1 MERYDGP
8 GNISGGGSYIRDNGV
23 GAEIYNF
30 KPSRGTCYG
39 YAMSRHSAGIDLRN
53 LAPEQHWERGD
64 ALHGVDVAFMA
75 RHKDRGQVVVGWYRN
90 ATVFHK
96 QYLKRRG
103 TIPGMHFEQRH
114 YLCSTDAANAT
125 LLKEEQRTFFIPYAP
140 MDGAGY
146 AGQSNVWY
154 PERSEN
160 PAVPALIKKLRTLME
175 ATDGVALPSDEHL
188 EDTARRNNKRR
199 RTPDAAM
206 NALVEAAAIDAV
218 SEHYESLDYTVKSV
232 EKENLGWD
240 LEVSRD
246 AKTHKIEVKGVSAD
260 TIYFELTPNEY
271 RMLREHPET
280 YQVSVVCSALDTPVL
295 YHLTPKSTEE
305 GWRLLDKT
313 KSINILLGERVAAI
327 GRDVANHSEVG

>member
-1 MERYDGP
+1 MDRYDGP

-39 YAMSRHSAGIDLRN
+39 YAMSGHSAGIDLRN
-53 LAPEQHWERGD
+53 LAPDQRWERGD
-64 ALHGVDVAFMA
+64 ALHGVDVVFMA
-75 RHKDRGQVVVGWYRN
+75 KHKDHGQVVVGWYRN

-125 LLKEEQRTFFIPYAP
+125 LLTEEQRTFVIPYAP
-140 MDGAGY
+140 KDGAGY

-154 PERSEN
+154 PERSSN
-160 PAVPALIKKLRTLME
+160 PQVPALIKKLRTLIE
-175 ATDGVALPSDEHL
+175 AGDGVELAPDEHQ
-188 EDTARRNNKRR
+188 ERTVSKNGRKRGK
-199 RTPDAAM
+199 PDAAR
-206 NALVEAAAIDAV
+206 NALVEAAAVDAV
-218 SEHYESLDYTVKSV
+218 SEHYEFLNYVVKRV

-240 LEVSRD
+240 LEVSHG
-246 AKTHKIEVKGVSAD
+246 AKKHKIEVKGVSAD

-280 YQVSVVCSALDTPVL
+280 YQVSVVCSALDIPVL
-295 YHLTPKSTEE
+295 YHLLPKSTEE
-305 GWRLLDKT
+305 GWRLIDKMNG
-313 KSINILLGERVAAI
+313 IDILLGERVAAI
-327 GRDVANHSEVG
+327 GRDVAVRSDAA